1 MTGQLYSVCYKHV
14 TISEKHFDIPPNLL
28 SQNSVTNNMNRKNKK
43 IEHREIGINESAVK
57 HIFVKLLCPRL
68 AILLNCIYI
77 QIG

>member
-28 SQNSVTNNMNRKNKK
+28 SQKSVKNNMNRKNKK
-43 IEHREIGINESAVK
+43 IEHREIGIAVK
-57 HIFVKLLCPRL
+57 HIFAKLLRPRL

-77 QIG
+77 QIE